1 MTLFSVVIGLFILL
15 EGSNIFLLYFFP
27 KSQMGN
33 AVGMF
38 NAYEKSKADPE
49 IHALVKYLINWV
61 AGSKLIFVTLLLVLI
76 FTGDETIQ
84 LYSMFALIVSI
95 STFFWRLYPL
105 MKSMDQ
111 KGQIT
116 PKGYSK
122 TLAIMISCF
131 ILTFVVALIYYFF
144 FSN

>member
-1 MTLFSVVIGLFILL
+1 MTVFSVVIALFILL

-27 KSQMGN
+27 KSEKGN

-49 IHALVKYLINWV
+49 VHALIKYLINWV

-84 LYSMFALIVSI
+84 LYSMFALIFSI

-111 KGQIT
+111 RGQIT

-131 ILTFVVALIYYFF
+131 LLTFIVAIIYYFF
-144 FSN
+144 VSI